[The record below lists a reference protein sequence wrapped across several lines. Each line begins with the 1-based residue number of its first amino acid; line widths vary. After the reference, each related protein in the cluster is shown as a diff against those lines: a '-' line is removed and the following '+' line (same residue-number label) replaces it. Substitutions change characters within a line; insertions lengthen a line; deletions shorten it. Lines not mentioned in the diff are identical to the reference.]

1 VTSVIE
7 HGHGVEGSRNY
18 RVHTHA
24 HALCSHSHLLRAIC
38 QRPECVGCPR
48 HDIHRVCPE
57 HEDE

>member
-1 VTSVIE
+1 MTSVIE

-48 HDIHRVCPE
+48 HDIHRG
-57 HEDE
+57 HTR